1 MGENFNTIISEL
13 VNNEHILKF
22 KLKCYKD
29 GLVFIKAKTT
39 NGTRHEVKAYDIVGR
54 ELLNKVRK
62 TVAEERHNTFR
73 SLRDKGYTQQEIA
86 LVMDVSQSAVNYALK
101 NKFEAQG

>member
-1 MGENFNTIISEL
+1 MGENFNTIISDL
-13 VNNEHILKF
+13 LNNEYNIKF

-39 NGTRHEVKAYDIVGR
+39 SGTRHEVKAYDIVGR

-62 TVAEERHNTFR
+62 TVGEERHNMFR
-73 SLRDKGYTQQEIA
+73 TLRNKGYTQQEIA
-86 LVMDVSQSAVNYALK
+86 LVMEVSQSTVVYALR
-101 NKFEAQG
+101 NKFEPLG